1 MNNLSLSL
9 RLIHLRKVNSYTQ
22 SEVAELL
29 NVSRSTLSKYEKGLL
44 MPNVDNLIKLA
55 DLYNVSCD
63 YLLGRENL

>member
-9 RLIHLRKVNSYTQ
+9 RLIHLRKVNGYTQ

-44 MPNVDNLIKLA
+44 MPNIENLIKLA